1 MSKRRWILTP
11 DEALDMA
18 KAMVERQFG
27 NENHQS
33 VATDEPKQVP
43 VLLPKPIRVVPAP
56 KGEGVSVQELRKV
69 QKAERRRKQ
78 FNRKVRKNMSRS
90 MRKLTN
96 IQREQI
102 RAAKAAYRAAV
113 RQLRAQAEA
122 AIKRAEAAR
131 KAAEA
136 LRKQVEAMRKWL
148 ELEKARQRALNSA
161 AKTRIREAKAR
172 GFRPLLTYCS
182 SEQEWGA
189 SCPLFAI
196 RGLATAAAM
205 IWAAENKQQIE
216 VGLAK

>member
-43 VLLPKPIRVVPAP
+43 ELLPKPERVPNP
-56 KGEGVSVQELRKV
+56 KGQGVSIQQLRKA
-69 QKAERRRKQ
+69 QKAEWKRKR
-78 FNRKVRKNMSRS
+78 FNRKVRKNMSRNV
-90 MRKLTN
+90 RKLTEV
-96 IQREQI
+96 QRQQI
-102 RAAKAAYRAAV
+102 RSAKAAYRAAV
-113 RQLRAQAEA
+113 RQQRAQAEA
-122 AIKRAEAAR
+122 EIRKAEAAR
-131 KAAEA
+131 KAAEQ
-136 LRKQVEAMRKWL
+136 LRKQLQA
-148 ELEKARQRALNSA
+148 ARQWLRLEEARKRELDRAV
-161 AKTRIREAKAR
+161 KTRIQKAKAR

-196 RGLATAAAM
+196 RGLATAAAA
-205 IWAAENKQQIE
+205 IWAAEQ
-216 VGLAK
+216 AK

>member
-1 MSKRRWILTP
+1 MKKRVLWTP
-11 DEALDMA
+11 DEYLEAA
-18 KAMVERQFG
+18 KAAYESRFGEHSCQPAEEKAERP
-27 NENHQS
+27 
-33 VATDEPKQVP
+33 TP
-43 VLLPKPIRVVPAP
+43 VLLPKPERVQFP
-56 KGEGVSVQELRKV
+56 KGEGVSVAKLREA
-69 QKAERRRKQ
+69 QKAEHRRKR
-78 FNRKVRKNMSRS
+78 FNKAVKKNVAKKSKALTAE
-90 MRKLTN
+90 MRA
-96 IQREQI
+96 QI
-102 RAAKAAYRAAV
+102 RAAKAAYRAAM